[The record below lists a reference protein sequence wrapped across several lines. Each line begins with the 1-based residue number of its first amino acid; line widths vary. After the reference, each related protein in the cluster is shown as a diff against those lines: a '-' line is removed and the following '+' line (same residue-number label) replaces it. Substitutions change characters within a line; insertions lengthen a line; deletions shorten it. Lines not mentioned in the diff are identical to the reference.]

1 MSFSPAKP
9 LNHLAGVAPDIPL
22 FHPLALEHTM
32 SRPTPRIARIA
43 AWIAIPAALVAS
55 GIVVSTA
62 SYSAFSSTT
71 VNPTSNWTAGTV
83 ALTDDDSNT
92 ALFTATNLKP
102 GQTGSNCIAVTS
114 TGSLASAVKL
124 YGTGAA
130 TTNNLASNI
139 TLSVVQGTGGG
150 FGSCTGFTPLS
161 AGSSLYNGTLAAFG
175 TSYTN
180 YSNGVGTW
188 APTGTASETRTYQVT
203 YTVSNTAPNTTQGGT
218 ASLGLTWEAQNS

>member
-1 MSFSPAKP
+1 
-9 LNHLAGVAPDIPL
+9 
-22 FHPLALEHTM
+22 M

-102 GQTGSNCIAVTS
+102 GQTGSNCIAVT
-114 TGSLASAVKL
+114 
-124 YGTGAA
+124 GTGFARLGRQA
-130 TTNNLASNI
+130 LRHGRRHD
-139 TLSVVQGTGGG
+139 QQ
-150 FGSCTGFTPLS
+150 PRRR
-161 AGSSLYNGTLAAFG
+161 
-175 TSYTN
+175 TS
-180 YSNGVGTW
+180 
-188 APTGTASETRTYQVT
+188 R
-203 YTVSNTAPNTTQGGT
+203 
-218 ASLGLTWEAQNS
+218 